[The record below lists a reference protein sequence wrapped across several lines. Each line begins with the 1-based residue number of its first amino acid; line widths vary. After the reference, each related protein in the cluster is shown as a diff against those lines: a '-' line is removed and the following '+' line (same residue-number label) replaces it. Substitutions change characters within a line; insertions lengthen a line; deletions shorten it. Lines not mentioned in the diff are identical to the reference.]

1 MYSAWM
7 MTYGAYAGPAA
18 AASKPGIRRRTNT
31 DKRQE
36 KKKLQEKLDLI
47 NRSAGRRPM
56 PRPAVFKDKS
66 KYDRKRQK
74 RIDRHECMA

>member
-1 MYSAWM
+1 M
-7 MTYGAYAGPAA
+7 
-18 AASKPGIRRRTNT
+18 

-47 NRSAGRRPM
+47 NRSADRRPM